1 MKVQVNLIGRL
12 GKDAEVKTSSN
23 GKQYVSFTVA
33 LNEVNNGTEETT
45 WFDVKGFDDQF
56 IKIAQY
62 LTKGKLV
69 HINGSEQVRLYNDNS
84 GNPRIGRSVIL
95 SMLEFISVGNSQQK
109 QDSSETIT
117 CGTLNPPQQQQV
129 QVSVS
134 TSSSN
139 DDDLPF

>member
-69 HINGSEQVRLYNDNS
+69 HVNGSEQVRLYNDNS
-84 GNPRIGRSVIL
+84 GNPRIGRSIIL
-95 SMLEFISVGNSQQK
+95 SMLEFINLWYIKS
-109 QDSSETIT
+109 TT
-117 CGTLNPPQQQQV
+117 TA
-129 QVSVS
+129 
-134 TSSSN
+134 TSSSKCIY
-139 DDDLPF
+139 FFK